1 MITEYIRY
9 KLTSHSLEDLVSAY
23 AKAADHLKAAPECH
37 GFDLAQCQDE
47 PNCLTLRILWASTSG
62 HLEGFRK
69 GPHFPPFLALIRP
82 FISEIDEM
90 RHYSPTDVVWTRDGV

>member
-9 KLTSHSLEDLVSAY
+9 ELKTHSPGDLIAAY
-23 AKAADHLKAAPECH
+23 EAAGAHLQAAPECL
-37 GFDLAQCQDE
+37 GYELRRCADAEDVFI
-47 PNCLTLRILWASTSG
+47 LRILWQSARD

-82 FISEIDEM
+82 FIGEMAEM
-90 RHYSPTDVVWTRDGV
+90 RHYEPTAVTWQRA